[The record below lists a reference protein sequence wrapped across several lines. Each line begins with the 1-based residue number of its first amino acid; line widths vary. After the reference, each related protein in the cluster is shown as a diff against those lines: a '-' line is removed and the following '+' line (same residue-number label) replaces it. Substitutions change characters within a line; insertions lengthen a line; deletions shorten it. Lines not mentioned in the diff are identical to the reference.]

1 MAEQPL
7 DTGFEN
13 NMKKTLTSLKPYLVD
28 NLGVQLDDLLDHL
41 ENDVLPHVDY
51 IKVS

>member
-1 MAEQPL
+1 MAERPL
-7 DTGFEN
+7 DTGFEDI
-13 NMKKTLTSLKPYLVD
+13 MKETLRSLRPYLVD

-41 ENDVLPHVDY
+41 ENDVFPHVEN